1 MKKGIIVLA
10 ILYIVLTVQTI
21 SSLFG
26 KEHYNDAVNKL
37 KETKEVSSFQTAKDG
52 VILLKGNITTEQP
65 ITDETKIKKEFALL
79 EKKSYRRKKASWK
92 TTDTEKHIPAHLSV
106 NGESLPILNEKEVRL
121 AIDSIPL
128 SSKDITTT
136 EEYTL
141 KKDDTQLTIRS
152 KGYRYHGIETNTEAL
167 IFGVKK
173 GNTLEGYNGS
183 EIIVGKTKEE
193 ITKNM
198 KMKTLA
204 EKYAPFAWG
213 VFTLILVGYG
223 VHRSRKKKKLFG

>member
-1 MKKGIIVLA
+1 MKKGIIVLV

-21 SSLFG
+21 TSLFG

-65 ITDETKIKKEFALL
+65 VTDETKVNKEFALL

-92 TTDTEKHIPAHLSV
+92 TTDTEKLIPTHLSV
-106 NGESLPILNEKEVRL
+106 NGESLPPLKEKEVRL
-121 AIDSIPL
+121 ALEPIPL

-141 KKDDTQLTIRS
+141 KKDDTQLTIQS
-152 KGYRYHGIETNTEAL
+152 KGYRYHGIENNSEAL

-173 GNTLEGYNGS
+173 GNSLEGYKGS

-204 EKYAPFAWG
+204 EKYAPFAWLI
-213 VFTLILVGYG
+213 FTIILVSYG
-223 VHRSRKKKKLFG
+223 VHRFRKKKKIA

>member
-1 MKKGIIVLA
+1 MKKGIIVLV

-37 KETKEVSSFQTAKDG
+37 KETKEVTSFQTAKDG
-52 VILLKGNITTEQP
+52 AILLQGNITAEQP
-65 ITDETKIKKEFALL
+65 VKDETKVNKEFALL
-79 EKKSYRRKKASWK
+79 EKKSYRRKKLSWK
-92 TTDTEKHIPAHLSV
+92 SMDTEKHIPAHLSI
-106 NGESLPILNEKEVRL
+106 NGEALPALNEKEVRL
-121 AIDSIPL
+121 AIEPIPL
-128 SSKDITTT
+128 ASKDVTTT

-152 KGYRYHGIETNTEAL
+152 KGYRYHGIENNTEAL

-198 KMKTLA
+198 KMKTLF

-213 VFTLILVGYG
+213 VFTLILVSYG
-223 VHRSRKKKKLFG
+223 VHRSRKKKKLFV

>member
-1 MKKGIIVLA
+1 MKKGIIVLV
-10 ILYIVLTVQTI
+10 ILYIFLTYQTI

-37 KETKEVSSFQTAKDG
+37 KETKEVTSFQTAKDG
-52 VILLKGNITTEQP
+52 VILLKGNIKAEQP
-65 ITDETKIKKEFALL
+65 VTDETKVNKEFALL
-79 EKKSYRRKKASWK
+79 EKKSYRRKKLSWK
-92 TTDTEKHIPAHLSV
+92 TTDTEKHIPAHLSI
-106 NGESLPILNEKEVRL
+106 NSESLPTLNEKEVRL
-121 AIDSIPL
+121 AVEPIPL

-152 KGYRYHGIETNTEAL
+152 KGYRYHGIENNTEAL

-173 GNTLEGYNGS
+173 GNTLEGYSGS

-204 EKYAPFAWG
+204 EKYAPFAWLI
-213 VFTLILVGYG
+213 FTLIFVAYG
-223 VHRSRKKKKLFG
+223 IHRFRKKKN